1 MAKWWIIPLKG
12 NILKGWYCFTSLL
25 IQIFSGPFS
34 KWVSNLGWYQQK
46 LYPTWNYTE
55 HWPERGEGILLGAE
69 MKQEKRK
76 VPFCSWGLWC
86 LSPGWVWAGSGRNLL
101 GIRRAEDGGDPPS
114 QGMTPD
120 RSIRDSSDVQSTTPL
135 TSFLTRRRSGQ
146 NCSLHEENILLP
158 SRVKS

>member
-1 MAKWWIIPLKG
+1 MVNNSPEREYPERPVLFYFSSHTDLFWTFLK
-12 NILKGWYCFTSLL
+12 
-25 IQIFSGPFS
+25 
-34 KWVSNLGWYQQK
+34 VSFKLGVIRKPQQK

-55 HWPERGEGILLGAE
+55 HWPERGEGILLRAE

-76 VPFCSWGLWC
+76 VPFFSWGLWC

-101 GIRRAEDGGDPPS
+101 GIRRAEDGGDPPL